1 MRPFE
6 KLTDEEILE
15 EALRA
20 VPDYLSDIGKE
31 GDFSMESCMKRC
43 IERVKYLYKKSAGP
57 IFWPSFPTSN
67 RTLTK
72 EQIED
77 LTRICVR
84 LDAPLR
90 HRIEPVRQR
99 HLKKRAVYRINRTA
113 AASLIPAAFKEVGL
127 KAEVTGQQYRAKV
140 EVTLP
145 KDNRLRFYVKYK
157 DLTKDG
163 AMDDVV
169 SAVTELQGALER
181 LGGPVS
187 IKKG

>member
-1 MRPFE
+1 MKPFE

-15 EALRA
+15 DALRA
-20 VPDYLSDIGKE
+20 VPDYLADLGKE
-31 GDFSMESCMKRC
+31 GDFSMERCLRRC

-57 IFWPSFPTSN
+57 IIWPNFPTSS

-90 HRIEPVRQR
+90 KRIEPIRQR
-99 HLKKRAVYRINRTA
+99 FLKKRAVYRINSTT
-113 AASLIPAAFKEVGL
+113 AASLIPAAFKEAGL
-127 KAEVTGQQYRAKV
+127 QAMVTAQQYRAKV

-145 KDNRLRFYVKYK
+145 KGNRLRFYINYK
-157 DLTKDG
+157 DLTKEGVIDG
-163 AMDDVV
+163 VITAV
-169 SAVTELQGALER
+169 SDLNNALSR
-181 LGGPVS
+181 LGGPVA
-187 IKKG
+187 IK